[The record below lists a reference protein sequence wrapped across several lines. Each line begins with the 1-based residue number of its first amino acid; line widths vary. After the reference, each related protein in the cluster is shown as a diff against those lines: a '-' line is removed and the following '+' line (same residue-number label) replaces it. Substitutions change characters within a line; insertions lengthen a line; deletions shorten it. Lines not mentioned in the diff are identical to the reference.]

1 MESSFHDGWPCQTTL
16 VAECSSQM
24 EEKHPA
30 MEYQVQRV
38 YIPITWWVWN
48 LLKRLILKLPPAAA
62 VSSPASWDERIKF
75 VILK

>member
-1 MESSFHDGWPCQTTL
+1 MEPSSFHDGWACQTTL
-16 VAECSSQM
+16 QM